1 MKALTFEE
9 WYEKEGQAYVEEVV
23 RKSWNAA
30 REGMIPAD
38 RAIEVPDVGEW
49 PAGSKGISIRF
60 ADYDEEYFDDLVAG
74 WNIKY
79 IPRPVPAWVPK
90 VGDPVFA
97 VFGESTECRF
107 SVARYEGNG
116 RVTWPNGR
124 LSEVG
129 EVDRCKPFDA
139 SKIGKPWSE
148 I

>member
-1 MKALTFEE
+1 MKILTFEE

-23 RKSWNAA
+23 RKPWNAA

-38 RAIEVPDVGEW
+38 NAVMIPSVTWRED
-49 PAGSKGISIRF
+49 F
-60 ADYDEEYFDDLVAG
+60 AFLSVELVAKNNNYERVYSG
-74 WNIKY
+74 HIAD
-79 IPRPVPAWVPK
+79 IPRPIPSWVPK
-90 VGDPVFA
+90 VGEAVFA

-124 LSEVG
+124 LSEIG

-139 SKIGKPWSE
+139 SKIGKAWDE
-148 I
+148 IPG